1 MEDYYEQEEKDA
13 ELARRLQAEED
24 QRAHTPMNRQ
34 QETAPQ
40 APSNRNDENNT
51 NTSTVRMT
59 GIGTFA
65 RVDNYANNIDRN
77 STRELFRQM
86 GIDSRDIDI
95 DDDEEFARKTE
106 QEFRDE
112 ALAMELQR
120 KEQLHRNVA
129 PLRGAS
135 CRGRGVAPVPSH
147 TSGAAP
153 SRNRRCY
160 NSKGCCSAG
169 VMAIIV
175 GGAAICIVLFGS
187 NIWEGFGGDADDLPP
202 FFQDN
207 WPESGGTGEFS
218 SWRNKSKGL
227 ELLIQNS
234 LTSDWDTYFV
244 EAVKDWNE
252 APALSLI
259 TENIDVDPDCTSV
272 TGIMKVCNDAYGFTG
287 WTGLNEVYFTGGNS
301 KISAS
306 VAKMNESYLNGK
318 SQAEKQYVMC
328 HEIGHGFGLPHR
340 DENANNPD
348 LGSCLDYTHRYKN
361 NMRPDNIVDFDNLLN
376 LYGEIQARRLGSG
389 SVGDVDVDVDKH
401 PQPREAISNISKK
414 QWSYREGRMLMQT
427 KHYEVYENDLGDGD
441 SVVTTVLLSQSN

>member
-1 MEDYYEQEEKDA
+1 MTRNEYDHDAHPEDEDEYDYQPQQQQRQRQQQQRPLSPAFSNHGNGRDDYANNNLNVRATFASFPSPSAPIMSPRTAASLPIATEMEMPMEMPMAGERRLDSNPPMEDYYEQEEKDA

-135 CRGRGVAPVPSH
+135 CRGRGVAPVPAH
-147 TSGAAP
+147 TSGA
-153 SRNRRCY
+153 
-160 NSKGCCSAG
+160 GSA
-169 VMAIIV
+169 A
-175 GGAAICIVLFGS
+175 
-187 NIWEGFGGDADDLPP
+187 
-202 FFQDN
+202 
-207 WPESGGTGEFS
+207 
-218 SWRNKSKGL
+218 
-227 ELLIQNS
+227 
-234 LTSDWDTYFV
+234 
-244 EAVKDWNE
+244 
-252 APALSLI
+252 
-259 TENIDVDPDCTSV
+259 
-272 TGIMKVCNDAYGFTG
+272 
-287 WTGLNEVYFTGGNS
+287 
-301 KISAS
+301 
-306 VAKMNESYLNGK
+306 
-318 SQAEKQYVMC
+318 
-328 HEIGHGFGLPHR
+328 
-340 DENANNPD
+340 
-348 LGSCLDYTHRYKN
+348 
-361 NMRPDNIVDFDNLLN
+361 
-376 LYGEIQARRLGSG
+376 
-389 SVGDVDVDVDKH
+389 
-401 PQPREAISNISKK
+401 
-414 QWSYREGRMLMQT
+414 
-427 KHYEVYENDLGDGD
+427 
-441 SVVTTVLLSQSN
+441 